1 MPEESSSS
9 MQQHEDMVN
18 DNLGR
23 IAKNIARNYA
33 RNSKR
38 ASNASDTAA
47 RVQFENAETVTAM
60 LRQSVSPR
68 IAQKA
73 NQSLIDQVID
83 NKQKKSM

>member
-1 MPEESSSS
+1 
-9 MQQHEDMVN
+9 MVN

-38 ASNASDTAA
+38 ASNDSNNAA

-60 LRQSVSPR
+60 LRQSMSPR
-68 IAQKA
+68 NAQRA
-73 NQSLIDQVID
+73 SQSLVDQVID
-83 NKQKKSM
+83 GKQKKSMSKSATTM